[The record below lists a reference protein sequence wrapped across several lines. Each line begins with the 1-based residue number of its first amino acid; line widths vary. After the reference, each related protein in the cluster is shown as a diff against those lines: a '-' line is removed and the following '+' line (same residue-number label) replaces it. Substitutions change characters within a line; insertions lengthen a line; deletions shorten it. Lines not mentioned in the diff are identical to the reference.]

1 MKRNVTTIKFTT
13 IKEIRK
19 AMRAMN
25 QFDYLLIEG
34 FGQITKIGKLYACG
48 PLPEDDDSDV
58 ITGYSAWCYCQR
70 ESWIIDDIKKF
81 FNVAA

>member
-34 FGQITKIGKLYACG
+34 FGQITKIGKLYASG

-58 ITGYSAWCYCQR
+58 ITGYSAWSYCQR
-70 ESWIIDDIKKF
+70 ESWIIDDIKKV
-81 FNVAA
+81 FNVEA

>member
-34 FGQITKIGKLYACG
+34 FGQITKIGKLYASG

-58 ITGYSAWCYCQR
+58 ITGYSAWSYCQR